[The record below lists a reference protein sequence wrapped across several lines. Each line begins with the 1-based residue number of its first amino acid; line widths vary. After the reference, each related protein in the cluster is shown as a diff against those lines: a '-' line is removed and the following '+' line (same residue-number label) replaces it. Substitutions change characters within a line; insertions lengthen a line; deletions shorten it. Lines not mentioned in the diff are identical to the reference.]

1 MNMMSRRRVLR
12 TMAFAASTLAL
23 GCVGHAAA
31 QDRTFLLG
39 RIGASLQGAAGN
51 S

>member
-12 TMAFAASTLAL
+12 TMAFSASTLAV

-31 QDRTFLLG
+31 QDTFLLG